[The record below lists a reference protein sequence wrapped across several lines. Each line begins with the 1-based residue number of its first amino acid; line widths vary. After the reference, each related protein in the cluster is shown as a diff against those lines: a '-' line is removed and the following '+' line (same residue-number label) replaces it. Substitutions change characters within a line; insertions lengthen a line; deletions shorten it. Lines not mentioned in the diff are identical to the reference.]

1 MSVRTARLLMMVGL
15 LLMLGAALVVVWASW

>member
-1 MSVRTARLLMMVGL
+1 MSVRTARLLMMVGQ